1 MKKKIIGLFVIM
13 LFCIVMFMPK
23 AKAAKTLDEIQDY
36 TITIDMNENGTMNM
50 KYHIEWKVLDSTTE
64 GPLEW
69 VKIGVANKHVKDIK
83 KASDT
88 IKKIKYVY
96 DGGNY
101 VRIDF
106 KKKYYAGQTVSFDF
120 TLNQEYMYTMSTDGT
135 CSYTFTP
142 GWFADIEVKKA
153 TVKWNSNNVK
163 TYKQGAKEEGN
174 YLVWTQRLKK
184 GQRMSVNTTYYQ
196 SAFKLDRNKQATNV
210 KKEANGSEP
219 FNARFY
225 YRLYKIL
232 VIIAGILVVISS
244 RGRGSYYRHSGFGYY
259 GHHHHRHGGFG
270 GRRRLFMC
278 MCQQLC
284 LCVCLCRRR

>member
-13 LFCIVMFMPK
+13 LFCMLIFMPK

-36 TITIDMNENGTMNM
+36 TITIDMNEDGTMNM

-69 VKIGVANKHVKDIK
+69 VKIGVANKHVKDVK

-101 VRIDF
+101 VRIDL
-106 KKKYYAGQTVSFDF
+106 KKKYYAGQTVYFDF

-142 GWFADIEVKKA
+142 GWFSDIEVKKA

-174 YLVWTQRLKK
+174 YLVWTQSLKK

-210 KKEANGSEP
+210 KKGGSG
-219 FNARFY
+219 FDWDS
-225 YRLYKIL
+225 LYMIL
-232 VIIAGILVVISS
+232 IIIIFIAIFISS
-244 RGRGSYYRHSGFGYY
+244 ISRGGGSYYRHSGFGYY
-259 GHHHHRHGGFG
+259 PHYHHYHHHHHGGFG
-270 GRRRLFMC
+270 GGRRRFI
-278 MCQQLC
+278 LC
-284 LCVCLCRRR
+284 LRK